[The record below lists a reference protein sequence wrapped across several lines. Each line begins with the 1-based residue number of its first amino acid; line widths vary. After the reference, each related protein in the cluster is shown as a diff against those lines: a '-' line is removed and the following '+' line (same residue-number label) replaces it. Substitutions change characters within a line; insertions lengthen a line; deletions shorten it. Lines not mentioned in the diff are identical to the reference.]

1 VDFVVSIIQRYTSG
15 GNGSIGYSAHI
26 AGGVAGILIGMNVLR
41 NFHHKVIFLRCKKSK
56 ISISLVSISRDI
68 LLCSVPIKESM
79 EQLDFTSRLRKTWRL
94 CNISF
99 VILTNFHLTNFFA

>member
-1 VDFVVSIIQRYTSG
+1 MDFVVSIIQRYTGG

-56 ISISLVSISRDI
+56 ISTSFGNHRIDAATRLYIKTAQDLASL
-68 LLCSVPIKESM
+68 
-79 EQLDFTSRLRKTWRL
+79 
-94 CNISF
+94 
-99 VILTNFHLTNFFA
+99 

>member
-1 VDFVVSIIQRYTSG
+1 MVSIIQRYTGG

-56 ISISLVSISRDI
+56 ISIKFSSAPLFLEGRVQKFSSPKKIN
-68 LLCSVPIKESM
+68 K
-79 EQLDFTSRLRKTWRL
+79 
-94 CNISF
+94 
-99 VILTNFHLTNFFA
+99 